1 MSLMEKEMYYFGPFS
16 LDPGERV
23 LSHDG
28 TPLTLTP
35 KVFDTLLCLV
45 RNRGRVLTKDELLKE
60 IWPDAFV
67 EEVNLAVNI
76 STLRKALGE
85 GPKDGRYIVTVPGR
99 GYRFVAE
106 VQEVAD
112 DDEKEGSVVAESRSE
127 SQTVFVES
135 GPTGAILSATS
146 PPPIRALTCGSS

>member
-16 LDPGERV
+16 LDPSERV

-35 KVFDTLLCLV
+35 KVFDTLLCLIH
-45 RNRGRVLTKDELLKE
+45 NRGRVLTKDELLKE

-67 EEVNLAVNI
+67 EEVDLEVNI

-85 GPKDGRYIVTVPGR
+85 GPKDGRYIVTVPER

-106 VQEVAD
+106 VQEVAYE
-112 DDEKEGSVVAESRSE
+112 DEKEESPVAESHSE
-127 SQTVFVES
+127 SQAIFVEFRPN
-135 GPTGAILSATS
+135 GVGA
-146 PPPIRALTCGSS
+146 SSRRGYG